1 MALIPKR
8 VIDLEREIRSGTLHN
23 NKESF
28 GITPNIF
35 TCNLLVKALCKK
47 NDVESAYKVLDEIP
61 EMGLVPNL
69 VTYTTILL

>member
-1 MALIPKR
+1 MFR
-8 VIDLEREIRSGTLHN
+8 TTR
-23 NKESF
+23 SF

-47 NDVESAYKVLDEIP
+47 NDVESAYKVLDGIP